1 MYNPSGM
8 YLQKFAVYYFCG
20 VKWEIW
26 HCVGRNSTLFSDFL
40 NCIILSIELF
50 LMNRVLRNYL
60 ISFALI
66 GLFFLVVHIINGIV
80 ENRMTENTHQ
90 KIEEAQEPS
99 PSSKEKN

>member
-1 MYNPSGM
+1 
-8 YLQKFAVYYFCG
+8 
-20 VKWEIW
+20 
-26 HCVGRNSTLFSDFL
+26 
-40 NCIILSIELF
+40 
-50 LMNRVLRNYL
+50 MNRVLRNYL

-90 KIEEAQEPS
+90 KREEAQEPS